1 VKEEKEKRDE
11 KRRKIELTRLFSFFY
26 LRRGHQ
32 FDRVSRGVQE
42 TNVLLLPVIFSPHL
56 PKNKGKI
63 WKLSEWSLNVTSI

>member
-11 KRRKIELTRLFSFFY
+11 KRRQMELPRLFSFFY

-32 FDRVSRGVQE
+32 FDRISRGVQE
-42 TNVLLLPVIFSPHL
+42 TNVLLLIFFPHL

-63 WKLSEWSLNVTSI
+63 WTLSEWSLNVTSL